1 MSDDRSL
8 PPPASAHGTP
18 AGPKGLRIG
27 VVSVLV
33 AIAFLVGLALA
44 VVLVR
49 RQNARMDAAEIPA
62 LAQPVAAQPV
72 ATPPPADAVSLSAR
86 QAVLSGQLAA
96 LEARSASLSASAE
109 GAAGQATR
117 AEGLLIAVAA
127 RRMLDRG
134 LALGALETQL
144 LARFGPSQPRAV
156 AIVRQ
161 AAREPVTLED
171 LRQGLDVIG
180 ANAAAGVRQGWLD
193 SLRRELATLVVL
205 RRAGTPSPLPA
216 DHLARAKRL
225 LQADQVEAARAEVAE
240 LPGAEEA
247 ANWLAAARRY
257 VLARQALDVLE
268 AAALASPAPP
278 PAPGIGAVIP

>member
-8 PPPASAHGTP
+8 SPSAILPGARP
-18 AGPKGLRIG
+18 SPRGLRIG

-33 AIAFLVGLALA
+33 AVAFLLGLALA

-49 RQNARMDAAEIPA
+49 RQTAREASVATSA
-62 LAQPVAAQPV
+62 LTQPVAAQASP
-72 ATPPPADAVSLSAR
+72 TTLPPADPEALNAR

-96 LEARSASLSASAE
+96 LEARSASLGASAE

-117 AEGLLIAVAA
+117 AEALLIAIST
-127 RRMLDRG
+127 RRALDRG
-134 LALGALETQL
+134 MPLGTLEAQL
-144 LARFGPSQPRAV
+144 LARFGQSQPRAV
-156 AIVRQ
+156 GIIRE
-161 AAREPVTLED
+161 AAREPVTVED
-171 LRQGLDVIG
+171 LRQGLDAIG
-180 ANAAAGVRQGWLD
+180 ADVAAGVRQGWLD

-225 LQADQVEAARAEVAE
+225 LQADQVEAARAEVAQ

-247 ANWLAAARRY
+247 ANWLGAARRY

-268 AAALASPAPP
+268 TAALAAPAPTLGS
-278 PAPGIGAVIP
+278 AAVTP